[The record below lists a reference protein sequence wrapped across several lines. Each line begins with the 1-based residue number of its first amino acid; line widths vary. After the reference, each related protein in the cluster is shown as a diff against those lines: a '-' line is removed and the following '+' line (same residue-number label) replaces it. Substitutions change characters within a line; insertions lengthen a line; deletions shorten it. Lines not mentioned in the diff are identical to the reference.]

1 MKKTTLFGSVFT
13 ALALGFA
20 ITAQAVTLSV
30 PTITTP
36 VNGSIM
42 TVAQF
47 VKVDWTDATGGTAPY
62 EYQYESFSDAAY
74 TTSLF
79 LSGWITASEIST
91 VGSAEGDYYVRVRAR
106 DSTLAVTA
114 WSNGVEN
121 VYKIT
126 VDNTPTNVA
135 PVLKEIATPVTIPE
149 LSLYNFTATATDA
162 NVGNTLTFSLSENI
176 NSTTGV
182 FSWTPSEAQGPDTYK
197 FKVRVSDGELTDSQ
211 TVKIRVTEVNGD
223 NNDQPTHKKECK
235 KGGWKNFTNPSFRN
249 QGKCVSFVN
258 HLNWHLR
265 HDDGDDSNNHQI
277 GKGYDKDDKRGER
290 EDKDD

>member
-1 MKKTTLFGSVFT
+1 MKKITLFGGMFT

-20 ITAQAVTLSV
+20 MIAQAATIV
-30 PTITTP
+30 PTITSP
-36 VNGSIM
+36 VNGAIL
-42 TVAQF
+42 TVAKF
-47 VKVDWTDATGGTAPY
+47 VKVDWTDSTGGTAPY

-74 TTSLF
+74 TVSLF
-79 LSGWITASEIST
+79 SSVWLSASEIST

-106 DSTLAVTA
+106 DSTLAETD
-114 WSNGVEN
+114 WSNGAGN
-121 VYKIT
+121 VHKIT

-135 PVLKEIATPVTIPE
+135 PVLAAITTPVTIPE
-149 LSLYNFTATATDA
+149 LTLYTFTAMATDL
-162 NVGNTLTFSLSENI
+162 NFDSTLTFNMNGAPAGATL
-176 NSTTGV
+176 NSSTGV
-182 FSWTPSEAQGPDTYK
+182 FAWTPTEAQGPGSYK
-197 FKVRVSDGELTDSQ
+197 FKVKVSDGSLKDSQ

-223 NNDQPTHKKECK
+223 DHDQPANKKECK

-277 GKGYDKDDKRGER
+277 G
-290 EDKDD
+290 